1 MQCKRAAE
9 SRGVKIND
17 VFITDAE
24 QEARLIARP
33 IRRQSKFCIDSKN
46 KKGVNKYSTSSMH
59 VKKNITRVGAYSKA
73 RLGLKLLRLK
83 KRKKKGIEFVENMQR
98 CETPFA

>member
-1 MQCKRAAE
+1 VQCKWAAE

-24 QEARLIARP
+24 QKARLIARP
-33 IRRQSKFCIDSKN
+33 SGGNRYSVSIA
-46 KKGVNKYSTSSMH
+46 KKGVNKLSTSSRH
-59 VKKNITRVGAYSKA
+59 VKIYITRVGAYSKA
-73 RLGLKLLRLK
+73 RLGPELLRLK